1 MRPRFSN
8 SKLRTLWYLLY
19 YGSVVAT
26 GATFA
31 MYKNGLIGKA
41 AMIAI
46 IVAAIAVFAAMSWW
60 AFLAITQLV
69 NAVKFAKADKDLKN
83 IRQFSLAVRENRVY
97 GVEFALTSLIVA
109 ISIKHHIIDASIFII
124 AVLAMFL
131 GTYFIFMNFI
141 KKAK

>member
-1 MRPRFSN
+1 MRPKFSN
-8 SKLRTLWYLLY
+8 FKLRTLWYLLY
-19 YGSVVAT
+19 YGSAVVA
-26 GATFA
+26 GATIA

-109 ISIKHHIIDASIFII
+109 IRIKHHIIDASIFII